1 MHKTPSLAT
10 NTARVFETLRCRVE
24 TTNTVCPCGLSKIT
38 RDFLKNSYV
47 RKVNKAII
55 SCGTV
60 ARGTSW
66 DESASRGIM
75 SVFQFRNCPVKDFVI
90 VKVRKPKSKQWTTY
104 RSADILYYTGKP
116 CDRVKDF
123 IARICSRTLAQVAV
137 ESFVEQVYKSVGN
150 L

>member
-1 MHKTPSLAT
+1 
-10 NTARVFETLRCRVE
+10 
-24 TTNTVCPCGLSKIT
+24 
-38 RDFLKNSYV
+38 
-47 RKVNKAII
+47 
-55 SCGTV
+55 
-60 ARGTSW
+60 
-66 DESASRGIM
+66 M

-116 CDRVKDF
+116 CDRVKHF

-137 ESFVEQVYKSVGN
+137 ESFVEQVRNS